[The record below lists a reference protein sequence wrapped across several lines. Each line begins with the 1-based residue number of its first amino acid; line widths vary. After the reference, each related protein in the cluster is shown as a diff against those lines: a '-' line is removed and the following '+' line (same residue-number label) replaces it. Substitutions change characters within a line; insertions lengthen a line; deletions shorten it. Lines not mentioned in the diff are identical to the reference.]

1 MNKSDTNQIYKKLLG
16 IASYIT
22 VTIIN
27 NIMTYIIRKL
37 VNYERHS
44 SYTDQNLSFATK
56 LSLIYFINSAFIPFL
71 ILLISNGSMEEKD
84 DLYWNLESIF
94 NGNMIIT
101 PSFFLINIW
110 LMIRNYKRKIINK
123 TNKKLT

>member
-1 MNKSDTNQIYKKLLG
+1 
-16 IASYIT
+16 
-22 VTIIN
+22 
-27 NIMTYIIRKL
+27 
-37 VNYERHS
+37 
-44 SYTDQNLSFATK
+44 
-56 LSLIYFINSAFIPFL
+56 
-71 ILLISNGSMEEKD
+71 MEEKD

-94 NGNMIIT
+94 IGNMIIT